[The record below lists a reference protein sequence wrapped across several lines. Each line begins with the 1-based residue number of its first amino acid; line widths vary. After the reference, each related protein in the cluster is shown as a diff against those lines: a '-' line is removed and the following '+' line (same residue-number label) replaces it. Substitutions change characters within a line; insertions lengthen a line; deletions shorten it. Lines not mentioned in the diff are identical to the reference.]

1 MVDPSSED
9 ESASG
14 RGARARWPYAEAF
27 RRYFPYYLSI
37 GMTETQYWDGPAT
50 LTKDY
55 REAEEMRAARMN
67 DMAWLQGLYFYEAL
81 CAAEG
86 EESERAVSARGV
98 LAELLFALHRYG
110 EALEHWEGVTQQ
122 NMELY
127 GEDDELTLEAAEYLA
142 LCLHRVGRG
151 EEALDVCDQFGLDE
165 DILDGRD

>member
-1 MVDPSSED
+1 MPIVDFENVKKHGGEFCP
-9 ESASG
+9 ESLEVQLEEAH
-14 RGARARWPYAEAF
+14 RGY
-27 RRYFPYYLSI
+27 
-37 GMTETQYWDGPAT
+37 ET
-50 LTKDY
+50 
-55 REAEEMRAARMN
+55 
-67 DMAWLQGLYFYEAL
+67 L

>member
-1 MVDPSSED
+1 MPIVDFENVRKHGGEFGP
-9 ESASG
+9 ESLEIQLEEAR
-14 RGARARWPYAEAF
+14 RGY
-27 RRYFPYYLSI
+27 
-37 GMTETQYWDGPAT
+37 ET
-50 LTKDY
+50 
-55 REAEEMRAARMN
+55 
-67 DMAWLQGLYFYEAL
+67 L

-86 EESERAVSARGV
+86 AESERAVSARGV
-98 LAELLFALHRYG
+98 LGELLFALHRYG

>member
-1 MVDPSSED
+1 MPIFDFENVKKHGGEFGP
-9 ESASG
+9 ESLEVQLEEAR
-14 RGARARWPYAEAF
+14 RGY
-27 RRYFPYYLSI
+27 
-37 GMTETQYWDGPAT
+37 ET
-50 LTKDY
+50 
-55 REAEEMRAARMN
+55 
-67 DMAWLQGLYFYEAL
+67 L